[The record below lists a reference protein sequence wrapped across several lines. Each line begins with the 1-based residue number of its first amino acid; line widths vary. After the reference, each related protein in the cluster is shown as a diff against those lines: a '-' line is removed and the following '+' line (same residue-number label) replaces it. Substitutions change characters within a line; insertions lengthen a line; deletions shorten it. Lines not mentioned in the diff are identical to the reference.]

1 MKSTLMTPPHLGDG
15 IYTLPEAFRVLCLV
29 HGHDAPSLRQVRS
42 WVHDG
47 LTFGSATTAS
57 ADFEFMSFVDLVSVE
72 TVHRLRDHLSVYRIK
87 QLEAEIR
94 RDFPDLERPFANR
107 VFYTDGASVWMRYQS
122 YEIEIHG
129 RRRGHLMIEPA
140 LRAFAEEIHFDSDG
154 VAERWTPNPHI
165 EINPLVQ
172 FGAPVVRDT
181 RIPVATIEA
190 NLRVATPGE
199 VADWYGLPVDQVEG
213 LTRYLER
220 N

>member
-1 MKSTLMTPPHLGDG
+1 VKSIVMTPPQLGEG
-15 IYTLPEAFRVLCLV
+15 IYTLPEASRVLRLV
-29 HGHDAPSLRQVRS
+29 HGRDAPSLRRVRS

-47 LTFGSATTAS
+47 LTFGSSVTST
-57 ADFEFMSFVDLVSVE
+57 DVEVISFVDLVSVE
-72 TVHRLRDHLSVYRIK
+72 TVHRLTDHLSVYRIK

-154 VAERWTPNPHI
+154 AAERWTPNPHI

-181 RIPVATIEA
+181 RIPVATIKA
-190 NLRVATPGE
+190 TLRIAVPAD

-213 LTRYLER
+213 LARYLER
-220 N
+220 S